1 VQSRFPLERERQKA
15 LRLEVCAIADYL
27 QYAIHCRILAEA
39 VAEPQ
44 DKKILEE
51 LARAW
56 EKIAAMREHDLIDAK
71 DNDRLIV

>member
-1 VQSRFPLERERQKA
+1 MR
-15 LRLEVCAIADYL
+15 AIADYL
-27 QYAIHCRILAEA
+27 QHAIECRRLAEHMTQ
-39 VAEPQ
+39 PH

-56 EKIAAMREHDLIDAK
+56 EKIAAIREHDIIDAK